1 MKLNIAL
8 IFFTLIFLSS
18 YSAAGIGS
26 VRDTLKTNAEKV
38 RQAGEQAE
46 RFKVS
51 ANNFKELSAQLKKK
65 AEADYNSWGF
75 GFGTFSR
82 KPTGKT
88 TSEREIPNETS
99 TAAMEES
106 DPAPT
111 AVSFWNKL
119 APRKNNTVPK
129 KEEPKDSTQET
140 VASSSE
146 MFNDSKKSPTAGGYW
161 DFLPKF

>member
-65 AEADYNSWGF
+65 AEAS
-75 GFGTFSR
+75 
-82 KPTGKT
+82 
-88 TSEREIPNETS
+88 
-99 TAAMEES
+99 
-106 DPAPT
+106 
-111 AVSFWNKL
+111 
-119 APRKNNTVPK
+119 
-129 KEEPKDSTQET
+129 
-140 VASSSE
+140 
-146 MFNDSKKSPTAGGYW
+146 
-161 DFLPKF
+161 